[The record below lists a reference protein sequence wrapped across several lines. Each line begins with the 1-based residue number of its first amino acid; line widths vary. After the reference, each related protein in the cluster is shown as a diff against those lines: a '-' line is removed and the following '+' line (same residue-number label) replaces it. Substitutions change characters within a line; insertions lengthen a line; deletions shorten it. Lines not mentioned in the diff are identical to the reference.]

1 MFQDINKIENL
12 LFKVVPLKLNEL
24 SLLAYDIN
32 NLEESLGYKYNYY
45 PINNDMKNFFKTQIR
60 SVLKNSNDF
69 HYYTTW
75 LIISKPF
82 NEIIGFFSFKD
93 YSKKKR
99 KIYAT
104 ISVNSAY
111 TNLDNSFNNLILDY
125 LINNIIFDK
134 LVVETNCPNLDIYKG
149 YGFTIKDA
157 NLFTSSF
164 EKKNG

>member
-1 MFQDINKIENL
+1 MQK
-12 LFKVVPLKLNEL
+12 
-24 SLLAYDIN
+24 
-32 NLEESLGYKYNYY
+32 
-45 PINNDMKNFFKTQIR
+45 Q
-60 SVLKNSNDF
+60 
-69 HYYTTW
+69 
-75 LIISKPF
+75 
-82 NEIIGFFSFKD
+82 IIGFFSFKD
-93 YSKKKR
+93 YSKNKR

-125 LINNIIFDK
+125 LTNNIVFDK